1 MDTDPLPA
9 HSPLLAMSQLAAN
22 AMTFM
27 EPPSWV
33 SWSIIVVIAI
43 ICLCLSAFVSGS
55 EISYFGLTKTDIE
68 DLEEEETPA
77 SRKVIALIR
86 NPEKL
91 LATILIANNLVNIT
105 MVVLL
110 TFAINQVVDFNSPVV
125 GFLLQTVLLTF
136 LLLLFGEIFPKLV
149 ARGRSVK
156 WALMAAPGVGFMS
169 KIFSPIC
176 AVLVK
181 SSIVIKKL
189 VTKKQEN
196 LTTDELE
203 KVLEISDL
211 EEGKDKEML
220 EGILTFG
227 DKEASEIMISRVD
240 VTDIEYHAEFSE
252 VVDII
257 VKSGYS
263 RLPVYDRTQDTIKGI
278 LYSKD
283 LLPYIGTDDPKF
295 RWQALIRD
303 AYFVPESR
311 SLDDLLEDFRKKK
324 MHIAIVIDEYG
335 DTQGIVTLE
344 DVIEEIVG
352 EIDDEYDESQH
363 LYKKLGNNTYVFDA
377 KIPISDF
384 CRVMDI
390 EGDSLGDIGEAE
402 TLAGLMLEIKGD
414 FPENKESLQL
424 GNLRFLIMQMEKH
437 RITKI
442 RVSMISPNSEE

>member
-9 HSPLLAMSQLAAN
+9 HSPLLAIGQLAAN
-22 AMTFM
+22 AMSFM

-33 SWSIIVVIAI
+33 SWTIIVVIAI

-55 EISYFGLTKTDIE
+55 EIAYFGLTQADIE
-68 DLEEEETPA
+68 DFEEEESTA
-77 SRKVIALIR
+77 SDKVLALIR

-110 TFAINQVVDFNSPVV
+110 TFAINQVVTFNSAVV

-156 WALMAAPGVGFMS
+156 WTLIAAPGIGLMS
-169 KIFSPIC
+169 KLFTPLSSL
-176 AVLVK
+176 LVK
-181 SSIVIKKL
+181 SSIVIKK
-189 VTKKQEN
+189 VVAKKQEN
-196 LTTDELE
+196 VTADELE

-240 VTDIEYHAEFSE
+240 VTDIEYHADFSE
-252 VVDII
+252 VVDVI

-263 RLPVYDRTQDTIKGI
+263 RIPVYDRSQDTIKGI

-283 LLPYIGTDDPKF
+283 LLPYIGTEDPKF

-352 EIDDEYDESQH
+352 EIDDEYDESRN
-363 LYKKLGNNTYVFDA
+363 LYKKLANNTYVFDA

-384 CRVMDI
+384 CRVVNI
-390 EGDSLGDIGEAE
+390 EEDSLGDIGEAE

-442 RVSMISPNSEE
+442 RVSLINS